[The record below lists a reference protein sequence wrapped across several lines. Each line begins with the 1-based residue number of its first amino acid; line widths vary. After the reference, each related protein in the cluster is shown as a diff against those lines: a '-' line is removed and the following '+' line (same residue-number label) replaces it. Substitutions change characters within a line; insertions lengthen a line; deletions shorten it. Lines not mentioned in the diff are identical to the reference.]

1 MNPIRGNGF
10 APLKKAIHIVAAMT
24 LCLALFAQEPSHD
37 VSVINI
43 EVPVRVFKGSTF
55 VDNLTINDFEVYEDG
70 KLQKIEAV
78 YLIKKTNIE
87 SEETLLEKKEAR
99 KKFAPEVSRNFVLLF
114 EITDYLPK
122 LKEALEYFFENV
134 ITPGDTL
141 MVVTPVKSYKFNK
154 KALEIA
160 SRLEIAKNLNE
171 KLRADITTGSRD
183 FKKLIR
189 EVEDIL
195 SPDYPIPMELK
206 LSMLK
211 DKIREIKNLRYLDE
225 KKLQDFADLL
235 KNMNGQKYVFLFYQK
250 VLIPYPDLP
259 LDSFEYLE
267 LTSELTSLNLLDV
280 EKIKHVYSDSSISIH
295 FLYITN
301 TGERDPNID
310 RIRPTGLE
318 LQDISMDIFSTFREI
333 SLATG
338 GTVDSSANAAAS
350 FEKVVNASEN
360 YYLLYYA
367 PKNYKADGKFR
378 EIKVKVKNKD
388 YQITHRAGYLAD

>member
-1 MNPIRGNGF
+1 V
-10 APLKKAIHIVAAMT
+10 KKSIHIFAVMT

-37 VSVINI
+37 VAVINI
-43 EVPVRVFKGSTF
+43 EVPVRVFKGSKF
-55 VDNLTINDFEVYEDG
+55 VDSLTINDFEVYEDG

-87 SEETLLEKKEAR
+87 SEETVLEKKEAR
-99 KKFAPEVSRNFVLLF
+99 KKFAPEVSRNFVLMF

-122 LKEALEYFFENV
+122 IKEALEYFFENV

-160 SRLEIAKNLNE
+160 PRHEIAKRLNE
-171 KLRADITTGSRD
+171 KLRKDITMGSRD

-189 EVEDIL
+189 DCEDIFL
-195 SPDYPIPMELK
+195 FDFPMDLK
-206 LSMLK
+206 LSLLK

-225 KKLQDFADLL
+225 KKLQDFADFL
-235 KNMNGQKYVFLFYQK
+235 KNMNGQKYAFLFYQK
-250 VLIPYPDLP
+250 VLIPYPKLP
-259 LDSFEYLE
+259 PESLEYLE
-267 LTSELTSLNLLDV
+267 LTSELTSLYSIDV
-280 EKIKHVYSDSSISIH
+280 EKVRQAYADSSISIH

-301 TGERDPNID
+301 TKERDPD
-310 RIRPTGLE
+310 KGRLRPTGLE
-318 LQDISMDIFSTFREI
+318 MHDISMDIFSTFREI

-360 YYLLYYA
+360 YYLIYYA
-367 PKNYKADGKFR
+367 PKNYKADGKFK
-378 EIKVKVKNKD
+378 EIKVKVKNKN
-388 YQITHRAGYLAD
+388 YRITHRAGYLAD

>member
-1 MNPIRGNGF
+1 MNTKRGNSF
-10 APLKKAIHIVAAMT
+10 APLKKSIQIIAVMT

-99 KKFAPEVSRNFVLLF
+99 KKFAPEVSRNFVLMF

-134 ITPGDTL
+134 IAPGDTL

-160 SRLEIAKNLNE
+160 PRHEIAKRLNE
-171 KLRADITTGSRD
+171 MLRKDITKGSRD
-183 FKKLIR
+183 FKKLIKDC
-189 EVEDIL
+189 EDIL
-195 SPDYPIPMELK
+195 SVDLLMPMDQK
-206 LSMLK
+206 LSIIK
-211 DKIREIKNLRYLDE
+211 NKIREIKNLRYLDE
-225 KKLQDFADLL
+225 KKLQDFAGFL
-235 KNMNGQKYVFLFYQK
+235 KNTKGQKYAFLFYQK
-250 VLIPYPDLP
+250 VLIPYPELP

-267 LTSELTSLNLLDV
+267 LTSELTSLHSIDV
-280 EKIKHVYSDSSISIH
+280 EKVRQAYADSSISIH

-301 TGERDPNID
+301 TGERDPNIE
-310 RIRPTGLE
+310 RRRPTGLE

-338 GTVDSSANAAAS
+338 GIVDSSANAAAS

-378 EIKVKVKNKD
+378 EIKVRVKNKN
-388 YQITHRAGYLAD
+388 YRITHRAGYLAD